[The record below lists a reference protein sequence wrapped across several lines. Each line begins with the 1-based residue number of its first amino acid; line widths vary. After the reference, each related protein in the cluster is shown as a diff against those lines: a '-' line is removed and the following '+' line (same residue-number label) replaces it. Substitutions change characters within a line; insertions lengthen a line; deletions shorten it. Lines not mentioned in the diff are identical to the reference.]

1 MYKFYN
7 PNPKKQ
13 CVGDCTVRAISA
25 ALDEDW
31 STAYLDLCAIG
42 MEMCDMPSANAV
54 WGAYLRRIGYR
65 RYMVPDTCP
74 DCYTVGRFADEHPE
88 GTFILA
94 LSGHVVCVQDGVIY
108 DSWNSENEIVLYYWQ
123 KESEA

>member
-7 PNPKKQ
+7 PNPQKQ

-31 STAYLDLCAIG
+31 NTAYLDLCAVG

-54 WGAYLRRIGYR
+54 WGELLQRRGFTR
-65 RYMVPDTCP
+65 RLANQNTID
-74 DCYTVGRFADEHPE
+74 DFAKMHRS
-88 GTFILA
+88 GIYVVA
-94 LSGHVVCVQDGVIY
+94 ASGHVVAVKDGCIY
-108 DSWNSENEIVLYYWQ
+108 DTWDSGRDKPIYYWEYA
-123 KESEA
+123 K

>member
-31 STAYLDLCAIG
+31 STAYLDLCAVGI
-42 MEMCDMPSANAV
+42 EMCDMPSANAV
-54 WGAYLRRIGYR
+54 WGELLQRRGFTR
-65 RYMVPDTCP
+65 RLANQNTID
-74 DCYTVGRFADEHPE
+74 DFAKMHRN
-88 GTFILA
+88 GVYVVA
-94 LSGHVVCVQDGVIY
+94 ASGHVVTVKDGCIY
-108 DSWNSENEIVLYYWQ
+108 DTWDSGGNKPIYYWECG
-123 KESEA
+123 K